1 MSQVQ
6 KRTVEIKIK
15 LPMEFPGD
23 WDDKLIDFHLN
34 DSSWC
39 MDNFIELLDEYSK
52 EHGCICGIC
61 EAKVL

>member
-15 LPMEFPGD
+15 LPMEFPSD

-34 DSSWC
+34 YSSWC
-39 MDNFIELLDEYSK
+39 MDNFIDLLDEYSK
-52 EHGCICGIC
+52 QHGCICGIC

>member
-15 LPMEFPGD
+15 LPMEFPSD

-34 DSSWC
+34 DGSWC
-39 MDNFIELLDEYSK
+39 MDNFIDLLDEYSK
-52 EHGCICGIC
+52 KHGCICEIC

>member
-15 LPMEFPGD
+15 LPMEFPSD

-39 MDNFIELLDEYSK
+39 MDNFIDLLDEYSK